1 MSSATLGISPPT
13 AKRTWAFPDLSMVS
27 IFGWSGAGWTE
38 DVTVEQGGKDDISG
52 LITTETYGVS
62 YLHFTKNIRSGG
74 LPPFRLPDS
83 LDARMMWTYCD
94 HMKSATLRDLRNN
107 FTKLEHWLREGEEI
121 EIFRR
126 QKLVAVLT
134 KPPRPKG
141 ADTEKLPDFA
151 RRRKSMGL
159 SVLSANDLQR
169 IQEFEG
175 EGQEG

>member
-1 MSSATLGISPPT
+1 
-13 AKRTWAFPDLSMVS
+13 
-27 IFGWSGAGWTE
+27 
-38 DVTVEQGGKDDISG
+38 
-52 LITTETYGVS
+52 
-62 YLHFTKNIRSGG
+62 
-74 LPPFRLPDS
+74 
-83 LDARMMWTYCD
+83 MWTYCV

-121 EIFRR
+121 KIFRR
-126 QKLVAVLT
+126 QELVAVLT

-141 ADTEKLPDFA
+141 VGTEKLPDFA

-169 IQEFEG
+169 IQDFER